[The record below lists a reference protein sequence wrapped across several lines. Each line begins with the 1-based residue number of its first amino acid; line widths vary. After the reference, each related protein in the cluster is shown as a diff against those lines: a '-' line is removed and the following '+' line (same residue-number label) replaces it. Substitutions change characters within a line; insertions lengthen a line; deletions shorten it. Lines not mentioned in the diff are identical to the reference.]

1 MFLYELYQDVN
12 YIGKI
17 TDEGDD
23 TVVTGSKELMHE
35 MNLKSV
41 IRTIIDDG
49 PISRADISKK
59 LGLTKATISS
69 LVLELLNRNLVRE
82 IGTAEVTSGRKPVL
96 LEFCFNC
103 GYGITVDISVTKL
116 TVFSSTLGQTDCRVK
131 QYPTANVRGQLVP
144 ELISAL
150 EKQILLIPECPY
162 GLIGITLGI
171 HGIVHHGEIS
181 FTPYSDYADLDI
193 ASALREHFQ
202 VPVYV
207 ENEANLSVLGEYTF
221 HYPGKNVVGLSVH
234 SGIGLGIIVK
244 QKLFSGTHGFAGEF
258 GHSIIQID
266 GRPCPCGNHGCL
278 EQYAS
283 EKVLLAELAQMK
295 QVPGMSANDF
305 AVLYQRKDPDAVTI
319 MNRFIKYIAVAVNNI
334 LNTLDPDLIIINSSF
349 TMNFPQIIPEIKAA
363 VKGRNHDLCNLLPSE
378 LQDMSILLGGICY
391 TRDKFLT

>member
-1 MFLYELYQDVN
+1 M
-12 YIGKI
+12 
-17 TDEGDD
+17 
-23 TVVTGSKELMHE
+23 VTGSKELMRE

-41 IRTIIDDG
+41 IRTIMDDG

-69 LVLELLNRNLVRE
+69 LVLDLLQQNLVRE

-103 GYGITVDISVTKL
+103 GYGITVDISGTKITIL
-116 TVFSSTLGQTDCRVK
+116 SATLGGAHCQVK
-131 QYPTANVRGQLVP
+131 QYPTANVRDQLVP
-144 ELISAL
+144 ELINAI
-150 EKQILLIPECPY
+150 EKQIALIPECPY

-171 HGIVHHGEIS
+171 HGIVDHGSIT
-181 FTPYSDYADLDI
+181 FTPYCDYGNLDI
-193 ASALREHFQ
+193 ATPLKERFQ

-244 QKLFSGTHGFAGEF
+244 QKLFGGTHGFAGEF
-258 GHSIIQID
+258 GHSIIQVD
-266 GRPCPCGNHGCL
+266 GRPCPCGNRGCL

-283 EKVLLAELAQMK
+283 EKVLLTELAQLK
-295 QVPGMSANDF
+295 QVPHLSADEF
-305 AVLYQRKDPDAVTI
+305 AVLYQRKDPDAIEI
-319 MNRFIKYIAVAVNNI
+319 MNRFIKYIAIGINNI

-363 VKGRNHDLCNLLPSE
+363 ITGRNHDICNLLPSE

-391 TRDKFLT
+391 TRNKFLES